1 LKEKLV
7 GLIHLQGCDNR
18 INRLESLK
26 KDFPV
31 QIKKL
36 EDDLNASKATFQAD
50 SDRLDS
56 LKKERRKIELL
67 VQELEG
73 KAEKSKV
80 KLSSVKSN
88 KEYTAALKEIED
100 FDKERSTVED
110 NILRFMEDI
119 ETAEKKCTENKKA
132 QENIQKTFEQDKKEI
147 EKRLEE
153 LNNESDLLEQQR
165 NELLAGVDKELLGKY
180 EFLKSKKGGIA
191 IGSVIGGV
199 CQLCHL
205 NLPPQAFNEIMRGNS
220 LMNCPNCHRIVY
232 WGEDEYYIKELG
244 WTSEPSDCND

>member
-7 GLIHLQGCDNR
+7 GLIHLQGCDNS

-26 KDFPV
+26 KDFPI

-36 EDDLNASKATFQAD
+36 EDDLNASKTIFQAD
-50 SDRLDS
+50 SDRLES
-56 LKKERRKIELL
+56 LKKERRKIEQMA
-67 VQELEG
+67 QELEG
-73 KAEKSKV
+73 KVEKSKI

-88 KEYTAALKEIED
+88 KEYTAALKEIEE
-100 FDKERSTVED
+100 FDKERSKVED

-119 ETAEKKCTENKKA
+119 ETAEKKCIENKKA
-132 QENIQKTFEQDKKEI
+132 QENIQKKFEQDKKEI

-153 LNNESDLLEQQR
+153 LNRESALLDQQR
-165 NELLAGVDKELLGKY
+165 NELLTGVDKELLGKY
-180 EFLKSKKGGIA
+180 EFLKAKKGGIA
-191 IGSVIGGV
+191 VGSVIGGV
-199 CQLCHL
+199 CQLCHI

-232 WGEDEYYIKELG
+232 WGEDEFFQNILQ
-244 WTSEPSDCND
+244 S

>member
-18 INRLESLK
+18 INSLESLK
-26 KDFPV
+26 NDFPV
-31 QIKKL
+31 RIKKL
-36 EDDLNASKATFQAD
+36 EDEFNASKAIFQAD
-50 SDRLDS
+50 SDRLES
-56 LKKERRKIELL
+56 LKKERRKIEQMA
-67 VQELEG
+67 QELEG
-73 KAEKSKV
+73 KIEKSKI

-100 FDKERSTVED
+100 FDKERSKVED

-119 ETAEKKCTENKKA
+119 ESVEKKCIENKKA

-153 LNNESDLLEQQR
+153 LNRESALLDQQR
-165 NELLAGVDKELLGKY
+165 NELLTGVDKELLGKY

-191 IGSVIGGV
+191 VGSVIGGV
-199 CQLCHL
+199 CQLCHI

-220 LMNCPNCHRIVY
+220 LMSCPNCHRIVY
-232 WGEDEYYIKELG
+232 WGEDEFFQKTLQ
-244 WTSEPSDCND
+244 S